1 MMYLL
6 IIMGIYHLLRIILR
20 KEGTNEAMPESHA
33 AHEDS
38 RHPAEIQLR

>member
-1 MMYLL
+1 MYLL
-6 IIMGIYHLLRIILR
+6 IIMGIYHFLKIIFR
-20 KEGTNEAMPESHA
+20 KENPDKTTPMSGS